1 MPYAQPP
8 LESLRF
14 ERPQKLTAWQGTKLA
29 DTFGPVC
36 PQVRGCVGTVDEES
50 QANRLINIPEMTVEF
65 LIPCLI
71 VLRCWNLL
79 PPLYYPPYLVFPFPT
94 PLHHLSFHHVTFP
107 ATASAAAAACPAAS
121 EFCSSE

>member
-36 PQVRGCVGTVDEES
+36 PQVRGCVGTADEES

-71 VLRCWNLL
+71 VLRCWNPPPPAPPSLPILSTHSLL
-79 PPLYYPPYLVFPFPT
+79 
-94 PLHHLSFHHVTFP
+94 LSIT
-107 ATASAAAAACPAAS
+107 
-121 EFCSSE
+121 